1 MTQDVN
7 VFLYNFPNNGREMV
21 IENEDGSYT
30 VLINSKLSDVGR
42 EEALKHA
49 IKHIE
54 NHDFEKNN
62 VQEIEFDAHNAEAA
76 QEIHP
81 AISTEIMERIKRIQR
96 ERRKINRLKR
106 KNQSKVD
113 FMINNNVDFFSLAES
128 NFLNSDR

>member
-76 QEIHP
+76 QEIQP
-81 AISTEIMERIKRIQR
+81 AISPEIMEKIKRIQR

-113 FMINNNVDFFSLAES
+113 FMINNNVDFFSLAER
-128 NFLNSDR
+128 NFLMSE

>member
-30 VLINSKLSDVGR
+30 ILINSKLSDVGR

-49 IKHIE
+49 IGHIE
-54 NHDFEKNN
+54 NNDFEKNS
-62 VQEIEFDAHNAEAA
+62 VQEIEFDAHNM
-76 QEIHP
+76 EIVEEIQP
-81 AISTEIMERIKRIQR
+81 TISPEIMERIKRIQR

-106 KNQSKVD
+106 ENQSKVD
-113 FMINNNVDFFSLAES
+113 FMANNNVDFFSLAER
-128 NFLNSDR
+128 NFLMSE

>member
-21 IENEDGSYT
+21 VENEDGSYT
-30 VLINSKLSDVGR
+30 ILINSKLSDVGR

-62 VQEIEFDAHNAEAA
+62 VQEIEFDAHSAEAA

-81 AISTEIMERIKRIQR
+81 AISPEIMERIKRIQR

-113 FMINNNVDFFSLAES
+113 FMANNNIDFFSLAER
-128 NFLNSDR
+128 NFLMSE

>member
-21 IENEDGSYT
+21 VENEDGSYT
-30 VLINSKLSDVGR
+30 ILINSKLSDVGR

-62 VQEIEFDAHNAEAA
+62 VQEIEFDAHSAEAA

-81 AISTEIMERIKRIQR
+81 AISPEIMERIKRIQR

-113 FMINNNVDFFSLAES
+113 FMANNNVDFFSLAER
-128 NFLNSDR
+128 NFLMSE

>member
-49 IKHIE
+49 IGHIE
-54 NHDFEKNN
+54 NNDFEKNN

-76 QEIHP
+76 QEIQP
-81 AISTEIMERIKRIQR
+81 TITPEIMERIKRIQR

-106 KNQSKVD
+106 ENQSKVD
-113 FMINNNVDFFSLAES
+113 FMTNNNIDFFSLAER
-128 NFLNSDR
+128 NFLMSE